1 MTRNAKIN
9 PLPIVNRSPP
19 RIKASRA
26 ALLCFAVLFFFAG
39 CDALKSLYGEIYGED
54 DGPDGGGSSGTGNGG
69 DGGSGGGGSGSSGV
83 GDGGSAGISG
93 GDGGD
98 GGSGGGAA
106 RNVSVSFEGVTAD
119 GDGTTTFV
127 SLVFNRNIPGLSE
140 NDITVLDT
148 DGVTGAVK
156 GVLAPKGLDGI
167 YTLGIAGVKT
177 SGEVTVRVGRSGWD
191 IAPAS
196 RTAEVYYDP
205 VSVPVTFVNIMPNGT
220 AGSQTT
226 TALTFVFS
234 PGIPLE
240 PGDIT
245 LAAGSTGA
253 AMNSLMGTG
262 TNYTLGL
269 GSVTAAGEIGVTVVK
284 SGYTV
289 NPATIQVPVHY
300 CPVPLATGG
309 TVTYMPVEGDPSHIW
324 EIRTFMADPGTPLG
338 AQKEHTLAFI
348 KKPADNNIEVLVVA
362 GGGGGGFSSGPVSK
376 GAFIAGGGG
385 GGGYIYVPAYPIP
398 AGGSITVKVGAGGA
412 GRTAQSG
419 APGGTGGNSTF
430 GNTAADTVTAKG
442 GGGGATHYENS
453 RVTAGNGGS
462 GGGAQFDMAG
472 GAADAGTV
480 PDGIFAEKRANV
492 GGSGNGSTGNS
503 GAGGGGAGSAGVNMT
518 AGAQAT
524 AGGDGWV
531 SGISGE
537 EKEYARGGNGANKS
551 TAGAGTSGGA
561 GTGNG
566 GYGSGGN
573 GGSGIVVVRFQRP
586 AAQ

>member
-1 MTRNAKIN
+1 LKQAQDTVLKEIYMTRNANNN
-9 PLPIVNRSPP
+9 PLLLLIGPP
-19 RIKASRA
+19 NKTIRA
-26 ALLCFAVLFFFAG
+26 ALLCLGVLFFFAG
-39 CDALKSLYGEIYGED
+39 CDAIKGLLGED
-54 DGPDGGGSSGTGNGG
+54 VGPE
-69 DGGSGGGGSGSSGV
+69 SGGGTG
-83 GDGGSAGISG
+83 
-93 GDGGD
+93 
-98 GGSGGGAA
+98 
-106 RNVSVSFEGVTAD
+106 SVSAVFEGVTAD

-127 SLVFNRNIPGLSE
+127 TLVFNRDIPGLSE
-140 NDITVLDT
+140 DDITVLDT
-148 DGVTGAVK
+148 DGETGAVK
-156 GVLAPKGLDGI
+156 GVLAPKGLEGI
-167 YTLGIAGVKT
+167 YTLGIAGVKA
-177 SGEVTVRVGRSGWD
+177 SGAVTVRVGRNGWD

-226 TALTFVFS
+226 TALAFVFS

-245 LAAGSTGA
+245 LSAGSTGA
-253 AMNSLMGTG
+253 AMGSLMGTG

-269 GSVTAAGEIGVTVVK
+269 GNVTAAGEIGVTVVK

-300 CPVPLATGG
+300 YPVPLATGG
-309 TVTYMPVEGDPSHIW
+309 TVTYMPVEGDPAHIW

-348 KKPADNNIEVLVVA
+348 QNPADNNVEVLVVA

-376 GAFIAGGGG
+376 GQFISGGGG

-412 GRTAQSG
+412 GRTAQAN
-419 APGGTGGNSTF
+419 APGGAGGNSAF

-442 GGGGATHYENS
+442 GGGGASHYENA
-453 RVTAGNGGS
+453 RVAASNGGS
-462 GGGAQFDMAG
+462 GGGAQFELAAG
-472 GAADAGTV
+472 TADAGTV
-480 PDGIFAEKRANV
+480 PDGISAEKRANV

-503 GAGGGGAGSAGVNMT
+503 GAGGGGAGTAGVNMT
-518 AGAQAT
+518 ASAQAT
-524 AGGDGWV
+524 AGGTGWV
-531 SGISGE
+531 SGISGAD
-537 EKEYARGGNGANKS
+537 KEYARGGNAANKS
-551 TAGAGTSGGA
+551 TAGAGTPGDP

-573 GGSGIVVVRFQRP
+573 GGSGIVIVRFQRP
-586 AAQ
+586 AGAP